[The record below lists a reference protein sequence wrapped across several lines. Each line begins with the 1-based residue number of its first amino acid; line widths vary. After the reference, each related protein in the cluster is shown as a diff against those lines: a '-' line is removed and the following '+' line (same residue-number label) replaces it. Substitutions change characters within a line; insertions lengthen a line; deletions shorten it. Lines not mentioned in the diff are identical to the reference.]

1 MSLDWSP
8 CISLILCDYNWYIAD
23 DWIEGAQFLRRVNYE
38 KYEIKPSTNH
48 RSNMRK
54 LFAKLDAL
62 TNLHYTPR
70 GADAPEVK
78 IVKNIPSISMEE
90 VGIGHILHWKTFGCS
105 QHCHIIRD

>member
-1 MSLDWSP
+1 MNL
-8 CISLILCDYNWYIAD
+8 L
-23 DWIEGAQFLRRVNYE
+23 
-38 KYEIKPSTNH
+38 TNN
-48 RSNMRK
+48 RSSMRK

-90 VGIGHILHWKTFGCS
+90 VGDRKYIAICKFLQGDPSEW
-105 QHCHIIRD
+105 